1 MRILKK
7 LALVAVMLTV
17 GLSAFAI
24 ESGLYT
30 GSASAV
36 HDDSYYYM
44 NLIDWQKLD
53 FDKFYGFT
61 NFNGVDNSLNLA
73 GASHLKNGDVLAYS
87 YEGNLW
93 ADNNY
98 NFFSGFWGHDKLA
111 VKGSLGF
118 EEDGA
123 SEIILG
129 AGYNVTDKISFSASV
144 IDLWEKDKET
154 IGTYVIENLDNI
166 FALQI
171 LGKYNIKNT
180 DKILLRLTLG
190 YAGIFLKNKVTTTIG
205 ENDPTTET
213 TKASENIIHIGG
225 TFQYKFNDRFTFG
238 SEITFPEFTFY
249 DEATVI
255 SFEMRNGFIAG
266 VVPNR
271 LYVSAGLETTLPS
284 LTFEDDEDVLKGN
297 LINSFYLG
305 AAFDLTPQVRITS
318 STNIAITDGLSL
330 EEAWQEVFSFAL
342 QMKF

>member
-1 MRILKK
+1 MRTLKK

-53 FDKFYGFT
+53 FNKFYGFT
-61 NFNGVDNSLNLA
+61 NFNGADNSLNFA

-87 YEGNLW
+87 YEGDLW
-93 ADNNY
+93 ADNNL
-98 NFFSGFWGHDKLA
+98 NFFNGFWGHDKLA
-111 VKGSLGF
+111 VRGSLGF

-123 SEIILG
+123 TEIVLG
-129 AGYNVTDKISFSASV
+129 TGYNVTDKISFTAL
-144 IDLWEKDKET
+144 IGDYWIKDKET
-154 IGTYVIENLDNI
+154 MGTYTIETLDNI
-166 FALQI
+166 FKLQI
-171 LGKYNIKNT
+171 VGKYNIKNT
-180 DKILLRLTLG
+180 DKVLLRLTLG
-190 YAGIFLKNKVTTTIG
+190 YGGIFYKNKVTTTIG

-213 TKASENIIHIGG
+213 TKDSKNVIHIGG

-238 SEITFPEFTFY
+238 SEITFPDFNFY
-249 DEATVI
+249 EEATLI

-271 LYVSAGLETTLPS
+271 LYISAGLETELPF
-284 LTFEDDEDVLKGN
+284 LAFEEGEDVVKGN
-297 LINSFYLG
+297 LFNFFYLG
-305 AAFDLTPQVRITS
+305 AAFDLTPQVRICS
-318 STNIAITDGLSL
+318 DANIAISDGLSL
-330 EEAWQEVFSFAL
+330 EEAWQEVFRVAL